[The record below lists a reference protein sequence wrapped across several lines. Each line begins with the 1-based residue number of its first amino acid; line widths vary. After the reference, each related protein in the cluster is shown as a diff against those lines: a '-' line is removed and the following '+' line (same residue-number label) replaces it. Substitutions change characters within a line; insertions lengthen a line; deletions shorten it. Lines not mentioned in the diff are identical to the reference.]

1 MLRFHGDSLRTL
13 AITLLVGMLA
23 AGCAAS
29 SPSSSE
35 PDKDQARPV
44 ENAGGEE
51 SLMGPGS
58 KDSNGRNSDSGAAL
72 TMAATPLPLPT
83 DTPHPTPV
91 PTPESAVRSLSV
103 FEGGRVVATVTVTDI
118 DPNLTPTP
126 TPRTIWAV
134 TRFTDGSPVVE
145 GQVARGKS
153 FMGGA
158 QQIFALHCTGN
169 QPDWAV
175 HSGFPMTLTAS
186 PIQEYYVDG
195 STVLQTEF
203 VWTGKNN
210 PTSIQTRPE
219 IAEKTAR
226 SFLKAEREFGMSFSG
241 HTLYWDNPAR
251 LRELAQEVLPCVP

>member
-1 MLRFHGDSLRTL
+1 
-13 AITLLVGMLA
+13 
-23 AGCAAS
+23 
-29 SPSSSE
+29 
-35 PDKDQARPV
+35 
-44 ENAGGEE
+44 
-51 SLMGPGS
+51 MGPGS

-83 DTPHPTPV
+83 DTPHPTTV

-158 QQIFALHCTGN
+158 PADFRAALHREPTRLGG
-169 QPDWAV
+169 PFRISDEV
-175 HSGFPMTLTAS
+175 YREPHPG
-186 PIQEYYVDG
+186 
-195 STVLQTEF
+195 VL
-203 VWTGKNN
+203 
-210 PTSIQTRPE
+210 R
-219 IAEKTAR
+219 
-226 SFLKAEREFGMSFSG
+226 
-241 HTLYWDNPAR
+241 
-251 LRELAQEVLPCVP
+251 